1 MDDIG
6 ETLRLITSQH
16 YRQNNRI
23 DIVNSAI
30 RKILLERNRLHVGSD
45 QGLLTFDFET
55 QKASKN
61 TEIPNIRIWDI
72 AQTSEVLAVGTG
84 GSGLFVKTTGKWI
97 QITKEEGLLSNI
109 CRKIEVRNNSIW
121 IVSDRGINQVTFGAD
136 GDYEV
141 FDVAEEEGLPS
152 KKVNDI
158 TFFDDTI
165 YVSTEKGLAY
175 FSSHTNFRESNEIPT
190 YLDEIIVDDMALVR
204 PQEPEISYK
213 ARNLKVKFTAIH
225 YGEKDIFYSYRLRK
239 ENEAG
244 TWLETEEREAAFSNI
259 QPGDYQFEV
268 RAKTKNSQWT
278 KAVALPITI
287 TPPFWLTIWFQIII
301 ILFSVFLGYSGY
313 SRITKSRRM
322 RAQLAADRVEAQL
335 QALRAQINPHF
346 LFNALNSI
354 KRFILKNENDAAESY
369 LTKYS
374 HHIRDILHYSRK
386 LTLSIHQEVTLL
398 ERYVEI
404 EKIRTGEVFQFKV
417 EIDNNIDQ
425 YETFI
430 PTMVIQPF
438 VENAIWHGILKERK
452 GQISL
457 SFKKIEDQIQI
468 RLEDNGVGFDGG
480 IQTGDD
486 SLGISL
492 VQERIRLIGVHYNS
506 RTNLKVTS
514 RPGGGTQ
521 VLVLI
526 PADLI

>member
-1 MDDIG
+1 
-6 ETLRLITSQH
+6 
-16 YRQNNRI
+16 
-23 DIVNSAI
+23 
-30 RKILLERNRLHVGSD
+30 
-45 QGLLTFDFET
+45 
-55 QKASKN
+55 
-61 TEIPNIRIWDI
+61 
-72 AQTSEVLAVGTG
+72 
-84 GSGLFVKTTGKWI
+84 
-97 QITKEEGLLSNI
+97 
-109 CRKIEVRNNSIW
+109 
-121 IVSDRGINQVTFGAD
+121 
-136 GDYEV
+136 
-141 FDVAEEEGLPS
+141 
-152 KKVNDI
+152 
-158 TFFDDTI
+158 
-165 YVSTEKGLAY
+165 
-175 FSSHTNFRESNEIPT
+175 
-190 YLDEIIVDDMALVR
+190 
-204 PQEPEISYK
+204 
-213 ARNLKVKFTAIH
+213 
-225 YGEKDIFYSYRLRK
+225 
-239 ENEAG
+239 
-244 TWLETEEREAAFSNI
+244 
-259 QPGDYQFEV
+259 
-268 RAKTKNSQWT
+268 
-278 KAVALPITI
+278 
-287 TPPFWLTIWFQIII
+287 
-301 ILFSVFLGYSGY
+301 
-313 SRITKSRRM
+313 M

-521 VLVLI
+521 VLMLI